1 MAELKTKL
9 TTEKPADFLNTLTD
23 KTKQQDSFTLLAL
36 MQEITGQAPKMWG
49 SSIIGFGSYGYEYKS
64 GQAGEWFLTGFSP
77 RKQNLTLYLMSGFTP
92 LEPLLQKLGK
102 YKTSKG
108 CLYIKKLAD
117 VNVDVLREI
126 IALSVSI
133 MKGK

>member
-9 TTEKPADFLNTLTD
+9 TDENPADFLNTLTD
-23 KTKQQDSFTLLAL
+23 KAKQQDSFTLLAL
-36 MQEITGQAPKMWG
+36 IQEITGQEPKMWG
-49 SSIIGFGSYGYEYKS
+49 SGIIGFGSYSYEYKS
-64 GQAGEWFLTGFSP
+64 GQAGNWFLTGFSP
-77 RKQNLTLYLMSGFTP
+77 RKQSLTLYLMSGFTP

-108 CLYIKKLAD
+108 CLYIKKLSD
-117 VNVDVLREI
+117 VNMEVLTEI
-126 IALSVSI
+126 ITLSVSI